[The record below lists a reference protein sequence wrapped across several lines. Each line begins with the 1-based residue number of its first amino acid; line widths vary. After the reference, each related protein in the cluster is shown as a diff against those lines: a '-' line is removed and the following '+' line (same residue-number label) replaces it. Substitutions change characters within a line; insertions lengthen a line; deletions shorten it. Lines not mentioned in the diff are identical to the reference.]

1 MTLQTTIIG
10 AVVIGAVS
18 LATGFGT
25 AWTVQ
30 KNKYELRISGRERE
44 LSQQAF
50 KQLEVAHAETI
61 RLQDTIDKA
70 EQRARKRE
78 SDLVRVAGAV
88 RSERDGLR
96 DQLRASALQLPQ
108 ESDETVRQYAAAL
121 TVVFGQCTERLEGVA
136 READGHASD
145 SLKLQEAWPQSER

>member
-10 AVVIGAVS
+10 AVAIAAVS

-61 RLQDTIDKA
+61 RLQDTTDKA
-70 EQRARKRE
+70 EQGARKRE
-78 SDLVRVAGAV
+78 FDLVRLVGAV
-88 RSERDGLR
+88 RSERDRLR
-96 DQLRASALQLPQ
+96 DQLSATSLQLPQ
-108 ESDETVRQYAAAL
+108 ATDEAVRQYAAAL
-121 TVVFGQCTERLEGVA
+121 TPVFGQCTERLEAVA

-145 SLKLQEAWPQSER
+145 SMKLQEAWPQSVR